1 MTHSA
6 GSTRPP
12 DASADRGA
20 VRTGRIIL
28 TAEEMRAAEAAAIA
42 AGTPVETLMERAGI
56 AAAEAIRRYAGPL
69 PALVLCGPGNN
80 GGDGYV
86 VARELRARGVP
97 GRVAAVGEPS
107 SAAAAAARQSW
118 GGEAEPIAQAQGA
131 LMLIDALFGTGLGRP
146 LEAKV
151 SKKLGELASAA
162 RVKVAIDLPSG
173 VATDD

>member
-20 VRTGRIIL
+20 VRTGRVIL
-28 TAEEMRAAEAAAIA
+28 TAAEMRAAETAAIA

-97 GRVAAVGEPS
+97 VRVPAPGEPNR
-107 SAAAAAARQSW
+107 AAAAAARESW
-118 GGEAEPIAQAQGA
+118 GGEPEPIAEAQGA
-131 LMLIDALFGTGLGRP
+131 PLLIDACSAR
-146 LEAKV
+146 
-151 SKKLGELASAA
+151 ASAG
-162 RVKVAIDLPSG
+162 RSTRRSRSGSPSWRRPRG
-173 VATDD
+173 